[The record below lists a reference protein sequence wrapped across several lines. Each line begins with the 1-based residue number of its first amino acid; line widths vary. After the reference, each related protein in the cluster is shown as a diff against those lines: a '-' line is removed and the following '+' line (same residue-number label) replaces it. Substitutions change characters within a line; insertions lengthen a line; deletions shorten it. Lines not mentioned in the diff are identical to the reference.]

1 MCVTF
6 NAHHTDLSEV
16 PSLFKVRRMSLPSP
30 RKVLHSATKV
40 LNGLNKAPEYFSNG
54 QKVSARAWHEAQG
67 LVYHKSNA
75 DQIAGAVAN
84 KTLQIAN
91 AVVLKVNKARDQA
104 RGALDDYVGIAD
116 EACRDV
122 IRHAEGFHLHK
133 YTSFAKKAGRDV
145 GRQAKSALGAY
156 VEFADKACRDVI
168 RLDKYARFAKKAGR
182 DLGRHAK
189 RVTHGAARQVVD
201 AGGVVAQGAE
211 DAASSVRKTAR
222 NAGSRLAEGVRTL
235 KKEIQPTRRREG
247 GNPSDRRKSAV
258 PAEEQTV
265 FANLVKRDSGS
276 SKRPFGLQLPEGF
289 HYSEPTLTDAG
300 VPGELKAVEDMCR
313 IDGDTVVAYRNVYRL
328 ALYVQGNSISIG
340 LHMVS
345 GLESVLTERA
355 ELLWEYSQQGQSAHF
370 CALLAAARSDLMDFQ
385 PDAVVRAGD

>member
-6 NAHHTDLSEV
+6 NAHHTDPSEV

-116 EACRDV
+116 
-122 IRHAEGFHLHK
+122 
-133 YTSFAKKAGRDV
+133 
-145 GRQAKSALGAY
+145 
-156 VEFADKACRDVI
+156 KACR
-168 RLDKYARFAKKAGR
+168 Y
-182 DLGRHAK
+182 LGRHAK
-189 RVTHGAARQVVD
+189 RVIHGAARQVVD